1 SIVLGDPMADTTQM
15 GPIANIPQLE
25 RVESMVAS
33 ARDEGARVVSGGAR
47 PALEEFPQGLFYA
60 PTILADVTNDSGI
73 AQNEVFGP
81 VLSVLPFDGEDEAI
95 ELANATRFGLA
106 AGVWTRDV
114 KRAHRVAKQIRAG
127 TVWVN
132 TYRAITFNSP
142 FGGYKESGFGRVNGA
157 ESVEGFLQTKS
168 VWIETSE
175 EVPDPFVMRI

>member
-1 SIVLGDPMADTTQM
+1 MADDTQM
-15 GPIANIPQLE
+15 GPIANMPQLE
-25 RVESMVAS
+25 RVQAMVA
-33 ARDEGARVVSGGAR
+33 AAQGEGAHVVAGGERVAVADR
-47 PALEEFPQGLFYA
+47 PDGFFFA
-60 PTILADVTNDSGI
+60 PTILAGVGNDADI

-81 VLSVLPFDGEDEAI
+81 VLNVIPFDSEDEVVA
-95 ELANATRFGLA
+95 LANATRFGLA

-114 KRAHRVAKQIRAG
+114 KRAHRVARKLRAG

-157 ESVEGFLQTKS
+157 EAVDGFLQTKS

-175 EVPDPFVMRI
+175 DVPDPFVMRV

>member
-1 SIVLGDPMADTTQM
+1 MADTTQM
-15 GPIANIPQLE
+15 GPIANVPQLE
-25 RVESMVAS
+25 RVTEMVGA
-33 ARDEGARVVSGGAR
+33 ARGEGARVVAGGERA
-47 PALEEFPQGLFYA
+47 ALPGFPDGLFYA
-60 PTILADVTNDSGI
+60 PTILADVRNDATI

-81 VLSVLPFDGEDEAI
+81 VLSVIPFDTEDEAV

-114 KRAHRVAKQIRAG
+114 KRAHRVARRLRAG

-157 ESVEGFLQTKS
+157 EAVDGFLQTKS

>member
-1 SIVLGDPMADTTQM
+1 M
-15 GPIANIPQLE
+15 GPIANVPQLE

-47 PALEEFPQGLFYA
+47 PALDEFPRGLFYA
-60 PTILADVTNDSGI
+60 PTILADVTNDAGI

-81 VLSVLPFDGEDEAI
+81 VLSVVPFDSEEEAI

-114 KRAHRVAKQIRAG
+114 KRAHRVAGQIRAG

-157 ESVEGFLQTKS
+157 EAVDGFLQTKS